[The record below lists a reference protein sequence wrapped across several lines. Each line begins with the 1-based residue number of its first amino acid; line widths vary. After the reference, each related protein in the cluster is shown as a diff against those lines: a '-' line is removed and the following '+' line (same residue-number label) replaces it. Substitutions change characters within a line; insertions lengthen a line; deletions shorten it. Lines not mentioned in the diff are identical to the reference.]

1 MMRILLIVSQ
11 RVNKHRYKNKKT
23 NPEIQT
29 KFIRINLVSLYEAPF
44 KTKRFAILQQNSN
57 DY

>member
-1 MMRILLIVSQ
+1 MMRILLIGSQ
-11 RVNKHRYKNKKT
+11 RVNKYRYKKKKT